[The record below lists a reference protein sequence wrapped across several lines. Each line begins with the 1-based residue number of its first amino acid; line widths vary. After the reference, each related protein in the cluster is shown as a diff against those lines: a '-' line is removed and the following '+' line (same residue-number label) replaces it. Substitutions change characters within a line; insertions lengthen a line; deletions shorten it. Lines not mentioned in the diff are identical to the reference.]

1 MAANKWRFLVDR
13 LLGYLADGTELHYV
27 EIGGP
32 SGVTKP
38 TKTSAGHAICSMSL
52 AVEDDTGKDD
62 TGKVYFYNETSDWVE
77 QFAFQS

>member
-1 MAANKWRFLVDR
+1 MEANKWRFLVDR

-38 TKTSAGHAICSMSL
+38 TKTPAGHAICSMSL
-52 AVEDDTGKDD
+52 AVEDD